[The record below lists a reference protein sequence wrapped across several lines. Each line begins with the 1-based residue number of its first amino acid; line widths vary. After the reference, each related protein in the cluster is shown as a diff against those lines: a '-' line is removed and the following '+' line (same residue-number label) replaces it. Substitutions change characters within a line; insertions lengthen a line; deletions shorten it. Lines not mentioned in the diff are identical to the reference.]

1 MSWKYTPISY
11 DFHYTLASSYEAF
24 SEWRTIGIRGCDGD
38 PLTFIHKIV
47 ADLAIEKVRSRQASE
62 IWYHGVVLGTP
73 YKPDEFSGNVYDY
86 EGEVCLET
94 IGGTGVWVDRNA
106 PAGWQDSPQ
115 PVSVSAFGDFK

>member
-24 SEWRTIGIRGCDGD
+24 SEWRTVGIRGCDGD

-47 ADLAIEKVRSRQASE
+47 ADLASEKVRSRQVSE

-73 YKPDEFSGNVYDY
+73 CDPDEFSGNVYDD
-86 EGEVCLET
+86 EGEIYMSA
-94 IGGTGVWVDRNA
+94 IGRGASSKRTRPLVR
-106 PAGWQDSPQ
+106 
-115 PVSVSAFGDFK
+115 